1 MKNEL
6 EQAKF
11 VALVHRLNAER
22 MAEQSASQNKK
33 QEQRDA

>member
-1 MKNEL
+1 MNTL

-22 MAEQSASQNKK
+22 MAEQAATQNKK